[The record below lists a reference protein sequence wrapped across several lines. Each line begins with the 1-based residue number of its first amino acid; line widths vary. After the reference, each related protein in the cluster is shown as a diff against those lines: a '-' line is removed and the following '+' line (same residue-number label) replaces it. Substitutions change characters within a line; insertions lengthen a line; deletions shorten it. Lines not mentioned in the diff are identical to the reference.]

1 RGRDRVGARGDRDG
15 ARPAGRAAGAAV
27 GAGAGRAGGGA
38 GGDRVARHEPAG
50 DPGGRAAAVGGERL
64 DGARG
69 PRRDHRDLRHGP
81 GLRARRFPGRHRQ
94 DAAAGPVG
102 PDGDRS
108 GPAAAGA
115 VHVRGVL
122 SARLAGGR
130 DVRPAG
136 PARPRHARGGHGRGQ
151 RAGRGDRRDAAAVR
165 GRGAGGGPAGREGRR
180 RHVLVRP
187 DPGRRALAVRGG
199 GAAGRPIVVNL
210 SLGGMAGPH
219 DGTTLFEQALDSLVG
234 PGRLLVVS
242 AGNEGSNG
250 NTTPPLPAEYRHG
263 AALPVMGAVR
273 DFVFE
278 VPAYTPS
285 SGTCN
290 DVIGLEVWHEAE
302 DRLEVTVQR
311 PDGSGLTA
319 AHGTVEVE
327 DAGTGRIHID
337 NASGGPDPEN
347 EDHQVWIQVSDC
359 GTSGPPAAGSW
370 TVRVRAT
377 AAASGEPYH
386 LWITDT
392 G

>member
-1 RGRDRVGARGDRDG
+1 GVA
-15 ARPAGRAAGAAV
+15 PAADLLV
-27 GAGAGRAGGGA
+27 VK
-38 GGDRVARHEPAG
+38 GGDGTFSFDRILDGVRWLFAEE
-50 DPGGRAAAVGGERL
+50 ERL
-64 DGARG
+64 
-69 PRRDHRDLRHGP
+69 
-81 GLRARRFPGRHRQ
+81 
-94 DAAAGPVG
+94 
-102 PDGDRS
+102 
-108 GPAAAGA
+108 
-115 VHVRGVL
+115 
-122 SARLAGGR
+122 
-130 DVRPAG
+130 
-136 PARPRHARGGHGRGQ
+136 
-151 RAGRGDRRDAAAVR
+151 
-165 GRGAGGGPAGREGRR
+165 
-180 RHVLVRP
+180 
-187 DPGRRALAVRGG
+187 
-199 GAAGRPIVVNL
+199 GRPIVVNL

-219 DGTTLFEQALDSLVG
+219 DGTTLFEQALDNLVG

-327 DAGTGRIHID
+327 DASTGRIHID

-392 G
+392 GLTVHGAAGFDNAYVIRTPGTARRAVTVGAFVTRHCWPIATSTVCNAQREAV